1 MIRNFAAPLM
11 RSFAVVCGVT
21 VVLIGLTFFA
31 GVAGGIL
38 GGNAVGSVC
47 FILLGA
53 ALFCYGRRTP
63 SLRPP
68 GRTLAAV
75 VVVVAVL
82 SGVHGSAQLW
92 AADGGSTFA
101 GNWSGLPKPMAI
113 GTAVAFILGS
123 LALLTSSESARR
135 RRAAWSAW
143 LGIGE
148 LVVALISLL
157 AFLFG
162 SEMLLSLDEQ
172 IRMGLQ
178 PAVAHLL
185 LGIGILSLRPED
197 DFMRVFTSAN
207 VVGIFARRMILLV
220 LLLPPVLGLLRLYY
234 LHFVELGERE
244 SLAVFTVVYM
254 LAGTLITLWAAR
266 IAGRLEEAR
275 EQAEDE
281 QRRLLARL
289 HEQAAGLQHQVAT
302 RTQELEEANLSLHA
316 AVRIN
321 AQLSLVA
328 SHTTSGVIIADAQGK
343 IEWVNKAW
351 EHMSGYK
358 LEEVVGRRPGQFL
371 RGPETNSATA
381 RRFSESIRQ
390 GQSCYEEIL
399 NYAKD
404 GRPYWQI
411 LDIEPVRNEA
421 GAIVNYISVQTDITQ
436 YRESQQQLQ
445 GLTERLQLALH
456 FSGFGVWEVDVQSG
470 HMTWD
475 ARMFEIYGLNR
486 DQFDGTRD
494 SWRRWVHPDDLHLS
508 EQKFTELI
516 SRDAA
521 SYHIEF
527 RILRASDGSQRY
539 LEAQG
544 YLQRDEGG
552 RPLRVV
558 GLNRDI
564 TQEHEQREQL
574 HAYTERL
581 QLALRASGYGVWDM
595 DPVSGKIYWD
605 ARQCEIYGVRP
616 EDFAGTYAAWTALI
630 HPHDREKAESNI
642 QAAAD
647 SGDEFNNEFRIVRPD
662 GVVRHIE
669 DHGYLRRDAAGR
681 LVRAVG
687 MDRDVTA
694 EKEMQEAL
702 RLAEERWQLALTGT
716 NDGVWDWN
724 VTSGSIFF
732 DARYAE
738 ILGYPLEELPQ
749 DDRGWM
755 VLVHPDD
762 LSAAMAAREAHLAG
776 QTSLYSAE
784 HRMRTK
790 SGAWKWVLGR
800 GKVVAWDAAGLPQRM
815 VGTFSD
821 ITERKELEQTLRRNQ
836 ELADHVGRLAM
847 IGGWEYD
854 LRDKNLYWSDSV
866 RAIHEVPDDYVPQA
880 ETAIQF
886 YAPETRPV
894 LQSAF
899 HRCLTEGEPY
909 DLELP
914 LITYTGRR
922 IWVRTLGR
930 AEDDGGRRV
939 RLYGAFQ
946 DITSRHEAE
955 EGRRQ
960 LETQLFQAQKMETL
974 GTLAGGIAHDFNN
987 LLTGIMGYH
996 DLAADVLP
1004 EDHHVRGYLSEARQ
1018 ASMRARELVEQILT
1032 FSRQQETPERMPV
1045 DMALLVAEARRFLRA
1060 TLPSTI
1066 QIQSEVVEECPRVM
1080 ADSTQ
1085 LHQVLLNL
1093 GSNGAQAMGDQGGVL
1108 KFTLSRATLDPAHA
1122 STLGGIAP
1130 GKYVCLCVSD
1140 VGHGIDESTLKRIFD
1155 PFFTTKKPGQGTGL
1169 GLSVVHGIVR
1179 SHQGGIDVDSKV
1191 GVGTTFRIYLPEAD
1205 NTTEA
1210 LSQQPHSVPQGQGD
1224 NIFLVDDEEVVGKF
1238 AAIALERIGYKVTTF
1253 DSALPCLEAI
1263 RADPRACD
1271 VLVTDQ
1277 TMPGLT
1283 GTNLIEAVHKINPD
1297 LRAILMSGY
1306 FTKVSSQT
1314 LDQLRNVELL
1324 NKPFTSDELALAVQ
1338 RALALSRN

>member
-1 MIRNFAAPLM
+1 
-11 RSFAVVCGVT
+11 
-21 VVLIGLTFFA
+21 
-31 GVAGGIL
+31 
-38 GGNAVGSVC
+38 
-47 FILLGA
+47 
-53 ALFCYGRRTP
+53 
-63 SLRPP
+63 
-68 GRTLAAV
+68 
-75 VVVVAVL
+75 
-82 SGVHGSAQLW
+82 
-92 AADGGSTFA
+92 
-101 GNWSGLPKPMAI
+101 
-113 GTAVAFILGS
+113 
-123 LALLTSSESARR
+123 
-135 RRAAWSAW
+135 
-143 LGIGE
+143 
-148 LVVALISLL
+148 
-157 AFLFG
+157 
-162 SEMLLSLDEQ
+162 
-172 IRMGLQ
+172 
-178 PAVAHLL
+178 
-185 LGIGILSLRPED
+185 
-197 DFMRVFTSAN
+197 
-207 VVGIFARRMILLV
+207 
-220 LLLPPVLGLLRLYY
+220 
-234 LHFVELGERE
+234 
-244 SLAVFTVVYM
+244 
-254 LAGTLITLWAAR
+254 
-266 IAGRLEEAR
+266 
-275 EQAEDE
+275 
-281 QRRLLARL
+281 
-289 HEQAAGLQHQVAT
+289 
-302 RTQELEEANLSLHA
+302 
-316 AVRIN
+316 
-321 AQLSLVA
+321 
-328 SHTTSGVIIADAQGK
+328 
-343 IEWVNKAW
+343 
-351 EHMSGYK
+351 
-358 LEEVVGRRPGQFL
+358 
-371 RGPETNSATA
+371 
-381 RRFSESIRQ
+381 
-390 GQSCYEEIL
+390 
-399 NYAKD
+399 
-404 GRPYWQI
+404 
-411 LDIEPVRNEA
+411 
-421 GAIVNYISVQTDITQ
+421 
-436 YRESQQQLQ
+436 
-445 GLTERLQLALH
+445 
-456 FSGFGVWEVDVQSG
+456 
-470 HMTWD
+470 
-475 ARMFEIYGLNR
+475 
-486 DQFDGTRD
+486 
-494 SWRRWVHPDDLHLS
+494 
-508 EQKFTELI
+508 
-516 SRDAA
+516 
-521 SYHIEF
+521 
-527 RILRASDGSQRY
+527 
-539 LEAQG
+539 
-544 YLQRDEGG
+544 
-552 RPLRVV
+552 
-558 GLNRDI
+558 
-564 TQEHEQREQL
+564 
-574 HAYTERL
+574 
-581 QLALRASGYGVWDM
+581 
-595 DPVSGKIYWD
+595 
-605 ARQCEIYGVRP
+605 
-616 EDFAGTYAAWTALI
+616 
-630 HPHDREKAESNI
+630 
-642 QAAAD
+642 
-647 SGDEFNNEFRIVRPD
+647 
-662 GVVRHIE
+662 
-669 DHGYLRRDAAGR
+669 
-681 LVRAVG
+681 
-687 MDRDVTA
+687 
-694 EKEMQEAL
+694 
-702 RLAEERWQLALTGT
+702 
-716 NDGVWDWN
+716 
-724 VTSGSIFF
+724 
-732 DARYAE
+732 
-738 ILGYPLEELPQ
+738 
-749 DDRGWM
+749 
-755 VLVHPDD
+755 
-762 LSAAMAAREAHLAG
+762 
-776 QTSLYSAE
+776 
-784 HRMRTK
+784 
-790 SGAWKWVLGR
+790 
-800 GKVVAWDAAGLPQRM
+800 
-815 VGTFSD
+815 
-821 ITERKELEQTLRRNQ
+821 
-836 ELADHVGRLAM
+836 
-847 IGGWEYD
+847 
-854 LRDKNLYWSDSV
+854 
-866 RAIHEVPDDYVPQA
+866 VPDDYVPQA

>member
-11 RSFAVVCGVT
+11 RNFAVVCGAA
-21 VVLIGLTFFA
+21 VVLIGLSFFA

-38 GGNAVGSVC
+38 GGNVVGSMCSV
-47 FILLGA
+47 FLGC
-53 ALFCYGRRTP
+53 ALFCYGRRIP
-63 SLRPP
+63 SLRAA
-68 GRTLAAV
+68 GRMLAAV
-75 VVVVAVL
+75 VVIVAVL
-82 SGVHGSAQLW
+82 SGVQGSVHIW
-92 AADGGSTFA
+92 AADGGSTFT
-101 GNWSGLPKPMAI
+101 GNWPALPKPMAL
-113 GTAVAFILGS
+113 GTVVAFILGS

-162 SEMLLSLDEQ
+162 SQLLLSLDEQ
-172 IRMGLQ
+172 VRMGLQ

-185 LGIGILSLRPED
+185 LGMGILSLRPED
-197 DFMRVFTSAN
+197 DFMRIFTSN
-207 VVGIFARRMILLV
+207 SVVGIFARRMIVVV

-234 LHFVELGERE
+234 LHFIELGERE
-244 SLAVFTVVYM
+244 GLAVFTVVYM

-281 QRRLLARL
+281 QGRLLARL
-289 HEQAAGLQHQVAT
+289 HEQAAGLQHEVAT
-302 RTQELEEANLSLHA
+302 RTSELEEANLSLHA

-328 SHTTSGVIIADAQGK
+328 SHTTSGVIIADSQGR

-371 RGPETNSATA
+371 RGPETNLATA
-381 RRFSESIRQ
+381 RRFSESIRA

-421 GAIVNYISVQTDITQ
+421 GAIMNYISVQTDITQ

-486 DQFDGTRD
+486 DEFDGTRD

-516 SRDAA
+516 SREAA

-544 YLQRDEGG
+544 YLQRDESG

-630 HPHDREKAESNI
+630 HPEDREKAESNI

-647 SGDEFNNEFRIVRPD
+647 SGDEFNNEFRIVRRD

-716 NDGVWDWN
+716 NDGVWDWS
-724 VTSGSIFF
+724 VTSGNIFF
-732 DARYAE
+732 DKRYAE
-738 ILGYPLEELPQ
+738 ILGYPLEELPH

-762 LSAAMAAREAHLAG
+762 LATAMAAREAHLSG
-776 QTSLYSAE
+776 QTALYSAE

-800 GKVVAWDAAGLPQRM
+800 GKVVAWEAAGMAQRM

-866 RAIHEVPDDYVPQA
+866 RAIHEVPADYVPQA
-880 ETAIQF
+880 ETAMQF

-930 AEDDGGRRV
+930 AEDHGGRRV

-1004 EDHHVRGYLSEARQ
+1004 EEHQVRGYLSEARQ

-1032 FSRQQETPERMPV
+1032 FSRQQESPERMPV

-1066 QIQSEVVEECPRVM
+1066 QIQSEVAEECPRVL

-1108 KFTLSRATLDPAHA
+1108 KFTLARAPLDAAHA
-1122 STLGGIAP
+1122 AALGGLSP

-1179 SHQGGIDVDSKV
+1179 SHQGGIEVDSQV
-1191 GVGTTFRIYLPEAD
+1191 GLGTTFRIYLPEAD
-1205 NTTEA
+1205 STTEA
-1210 LSQQPHSVPQGQGD
+1210 HSQQNFFVPQGHGD
-1224 NIFLVDDEEVVGKF
+1224 KIFLVDDEEVVGKF
-1238 AAIALERIGYKVTTF
+1238 AAIALERIGYKVTKF

-1306 FTKVSSQT
+1306 FTKVSAQT

-1338 RALALSRN
+1338 RAVALSRK